1 MEQAAPGFADS
12 SASFEALV
20 ALETDLNRMRRLL
33 ETDRQAFSHD
43 LTAMIERPWTA
54 VEFTDAI
61 VARKKIVNAVWR
73 FMQSY
78 DLLLTPTVAVPAF
91 DLGIAEP
98 STIEGKDVSPQG
110 WTPFTYIMNLTG
122 QPAISVP
129 AGWTQAGLPVGLQ
142 ICGPH
147 LGDELVLRAA
157 AAYEAA
163 ALWVDHPLP
172 PAECATI
179 VLHRHSLTGVTFQ
192 ARHECGNAD
201 HEALSQG
208 SACNSY
214 SD

>member
-1 MEQAAPGFADS
+1 MRRSIPRCEKCALAARAFERQLGCHVEQAAPGFADS

-20 ALETDLNRMRRLL
+20 ALETDLNGMQRLL

-91 DLGIAEP
+91 DLGIAGP

-142 ICGPH
+142 I
-147 LGDELVLRAA
+147 
-157 AAYEAA
+157 
-163 ALWVDHPLP
+163 LWT
-172 PAECATI
+172 AS
-179 VLHRHSLTGVTFQ
+179 R
-192 ARHECGNAD
+192 
-201 HEALSQG
+201 
-208 SACNSY
+208 
-214 SD
+214 